1 MRQWHLIALAGAALA
16 LSAAS
21 LPAQTAP
28 TDDQIEV
35 EIEAQIANSPALNGQ
50 AVGVWTHDGI
60 VTLSGQVKD
69 QATRQAAED
78 IVRKINGV
86 KSVEDHLRLP
96 GEQAPELPTGA
107 EATPEAQ
114 TQQGV
119 PPPNTSPEQPA
130 PDNTSAPAQTAPA
143 PQQYPGPSQDN
154 TRNFPPPPPQ
164 RYPAPPQR
172 AYERYPQ
179 QPRLQAPVGPVT
191 LPPGTVVNIR
201 MQQGLDTRHTQ
212 PGTLFRGTTA
222 QNVFVR
228 GYVAIPR
235 GTPVEGSVVDVQT
248 SGDFKGSPKLTLQLT
263 AVTLDDKTYP
273 LQSNIWSRKGPGKGA
288 ETISNSVG
296 GAAVGAVIGAIAG
309 GGVGAAIGAGV
320 GGVAAAG
327 VTGAVPGR
335 NLLLPPEAILTFSL
349 AAPLTVQPVPQD
361 ELDRLV
367 AAQQDQ
373 RMNAPGYG
381 YPPRRAAYP
390 YPPYPPPPPPYPPP
404 PPPYYYGPYYRY
416 W

>member
-1 MRQWHLIALAGAALA
+1 MRQWHWIALTAAALA
-16 LSAAS
+16 LSAAN

-28 TDDQIEV
+28 TDDQIEI
-35 EIEAQIANSPALNGQ
+35 EIEAQVANSQALNGQ
-50 AVGVWTHDGI
+50 AIGVWTHDGT

-78 IVRKINGV
+78 IVKKIDGV

-96 GEQAPELPTGA
+96 GEQGPELQTGA
-107 EATPEAQ
+107 GVAGETPAAQ
-114 TQQGV
+114 Q
-119 PPPNTSPEQPA
+119 PAEQP
-130 PDNTSAPAQTAPA
+130 SAAAEQTAPGNASTPAQVPTA
-143 PQQYPGPSQDN
+143 PPQYPEPSQDRTSN
-154 TRNFPPPPPQ
+154 YPPPAPQ

-179 QPRLQAPVGPVT
+179 PPRLQAPNGPVT

-212 PGTLFRGTTA
+212 PGTLFRGNTA

-263 AVTLDDKTYP
+263 ALTLDDKTYP
-273 LQSNIWSRKGPGKGA
+273 VQSDIWSRKGPGKGQ

-349 AAPLTVQPVPQD
+349 AAPLTVQPIPQD

-381 YPPRRAAYP
+381 YPPRRAYP
-390 YPPYPPPPPPYPPP
+390 YPPYPPPPYPP
-404 PPPYYYGPYYRY
+404 PPPYYYGHYGPYYRY